1 MKLRQ
6 EHARI
11 VRTENIEKVKVIAKA
26 DMINPFGGRRGSF
39 EKTISG
45 HENALIAKYRVIGI
59 LISESMTSCSM
70 EVS

>member
-45 HENALIAKYRVIGI
+45 HENALIAK
-59 LISESMTSCSM
+59 
-70 EVS
+70 